1 MHTINGRI
9 LLRTY
14 VQGRQETHNY
24 KNNDVRTSGNS
35 RISMSHET
43 EKSVFRLRRKWWAI

>member
-1 MHTINGRI
+1 MVEYYYEHR
-9 LLRTY
+9 

-43 EKSVFRLRRKWWAI
+43 ENLYSD